1 MYKCT
6 QPKISTYIKNRDVFC
21 PLNSSLYL
29 AQYMV
34 NIFFF
39 HIPVSNV
46 NSIHWHVCLPLS
58 PSKHWHYRLYSSLCT
73 KPPTRPPIALCVP
86 TLPLVALC
94 APTRPLVA
102 ILAPTLPLVA
112 LCEATRPLV
121 ALCAPTRKLV
131 ALCTYTAVCLFQ
143 NTGIGIF

>member
-6 QPKISTYIKNRDVFC
+6 QPKISTYNKKSWCFLSIEFMSVFSTIYGKHLFL
-21 PLNSSLYL
+21 P
-29 AQYMV
+29 
-34 NIFFF
+34 
-39 HIPVSNV
+39 SNV